1 VPVLF
6 PSAWARRITRRLR
19 PGRAC
24 VTHSKFPLL
33 VLPRLAGHE
42 SLSCLSLAEVRTA
55 AGEPGKKKRV
65 SAGATAR
72 ETYFYQVTNQF
83 LLCWLFHRS
92 QRYEI
97 VQSFVVLNQRAVL
110 FLDRSFAPNGKFTLN
125 GSYCMLHRPDS
136 ADLRL
141 LHRLVLTFKGAC
153 ITLAPSRL
161 SGTAIVFIAVIV
173 TNSREC
179 LLSSAAGGRGRRGS
193 PTFSSI

>member
-1 VPVLF
+1 MPVLF

-42 SLSCLSLAEVRTA
+42 SLSCLPLAEVRTA
-55 AGEPGKKKRV
+55 AGEPGKKKTSIRWCDCP
-65 SAGATAR
+65 R
-72 ETYFYQVTNQF
+72 NFYQVTNQF